1 MFGLIATDIEGY
13 KKAPNGAVIN
23 TDEGAFKQYIRQRE
37 ITTQKTTQVNELT
50 DKVSSLENK
59 LSNIE
64 SLLKQLLNK
73 AE

>member
-23 TDEGAFKQYIRQRE
+23 TDEGAFKQYLRQRE
-37 ITTQKTTQVNELT
+37 IATQKSNKVNELSS
-50 DKVSSLENK
+50 KVDSLETK

-64 SLLKQLLNK
+64 SLLQQLLNK